1 MGMTSMCMSNSISD
15 AVQHSSTF
23 RAQRNMQPWASPSS
37 TAQSGTA
44 ACPLLFSTTLGL
56 QLSKVSERQQRLS
69 AWPATSHHCL
79 QQFGTAC
86 SCPVL
91 KRSSRCRCDH
101 LLCIVVPAAFGS
113 VAENKVQHKGC
124 IKNVKLAAVPVAVVC
139 KIVLR
144 HLRPQVATLAE

>member
-1 MGMTSMCMSNSISD
+1 MTSMCMSNSISD

-79 QQFGTAC
+79 QQFGAAC
-86 SCPVL
+86 FCSVSAQTQQPL
-91 KRSSRCRCDH
+91 QMWY

-113 VAENKVQHKGC
+113 VTEDEVQHKGC
-124 IKNVKLAAVPVAVVC
+124 VENIKLAAVPIAMVSE
-139 KIVLR
+139 IVLR
-144 HLRPQVATLAE
+144 HLHPHVTTLAE